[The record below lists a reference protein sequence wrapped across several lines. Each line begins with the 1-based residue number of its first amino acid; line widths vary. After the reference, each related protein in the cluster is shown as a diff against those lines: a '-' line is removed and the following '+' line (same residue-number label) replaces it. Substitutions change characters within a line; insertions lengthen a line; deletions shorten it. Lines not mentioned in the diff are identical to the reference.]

1 MKFKTLAALF
11 ASCAFAGMSYGL
23 SWTDTTTTIPLDFL
37 GKTGSHWEKINNQ
50 WVQVDDYDNSYA
62 GTFNITD
69 SPGWAPNTVAG
80 ATVTFWFADDQP
92 GSAAHPDTGSGSDA
106 QEFVKILVNNTEVVA
121 SLQVDGR
128 HATQSELNSN
138 PLAYLNTFASYTF
151 NLSPSQ
157 IAALQDGIISF
168 EVQRL
173 SGDTYLKIASL
184 TAWNAPATVPDAG
197 ATSALLGLGILSL
210 VALRKRL
217 GAAQ

>member
-1 MKFKTLAALF
+1 MKLKTLAALF

-37 GKTGSHWEKINNQ
+37 GKTGSHYVWGQ
-50 WVQVDDYDNSYA
+50 GWVDDYDNSYA

-92 GSAAHPDTGSGSDA
+92 GSSAHPDTGSGSDA
-106 QEFVKILVNNTEVVA
+106 QEFVKILVNNSEVVA

-128 HATQSELNSN
+128 HATSSELNSN

-157 IAALQDGIISF
+157 IAALQDGVVSF

-184 TAWNAPATVPDAG
+184 TAWNAPKMVPDAG
-197 ATSALLGLGILSL
+197 ATSALLGVGFLGL
-210 VALRKRL
+210 VVLRKRL
-217 GAAQ
+217 GATR